1 MATLYIN
8 LFLKIFL
15 IFTPFF
21 VISAFLSLTK
31 DDSLAERRIIAVKI
45 TLAVAISC
53 MVLFFFGTYIFALF
67 GITLDAFRIGAGAV
81 LFLSAVSMIQGKATV
96 SPQTSKKDDVAV
108 VPLAIPITV
117 GPGTIGVLLV
127 LGADLESVTEKI
139 VAGLALL
146 SAVLVLG
153 SLLFVAGRLEKVLG
167 QQGLTILTKLTG
179 LFVSAIA
186 AQIFY
191 RLKTFWPDTIAPWHP
206 TEQLIRAP
214 VVRSPSY
221 AVCHADRQRSW
232 RRFSLRAR
240 IQTHQVQPITAPV
253 CGARYVLP
261 PTVETLPQSAQSAP
275 ASTTDHP
282 VLGRSMG

>member
-1 MATLYIN
+1 MATLFIN

-31 DDSLAERRIIAVKI
+31 DDSPVERRKIAVKVA
-45 TLAVAISC
+45 LAVAISC
-53 MVLFFFGTYIFALF
+53 LVLFFFGTYIFALF

-81 LFLSAVSMIQGKATV
+81 LFLSAVAMIQGKSTV
-96 SPQTSKKDDVAV
+96 SPQTTREDVAV

-127 LGADLESVTEKI
+127 LGADLENIAEKI

-146 SAVLVLG
+146 SAVIVLG
-153 SLLFVAGRLEKVLG
+153 SLLFIAGRLEKLLG

-186 AQIFY
+186 AQIFFTG
-191 RLKTFWPDTIAPWHP
+191 LKSF
-206 TEQLIRAP
+206 L
-214 VVRSPSY
+214 S
-221 AVCHADRQRSW
+221 
-232 RRFSLRAR
+232 
-240 IQTHQVQPITAPV
+240 
-253 CGARYVLP
+253 
-261 PTVETLPQSAQSAP
+261 
-275 ASTTDHP
+275 
-282 VLGRSMG
+282 